1 MTSMIDATNSSTAAS
16 SASAFGLT
24 GAEKSM
30 NRDDFLK
37 LLVAQLKNQDPLKPQ
52 DNTEF
57 VAQLAQ
63 FSSLEA
69 TMGIND
75 RLDMLTLQS
84 RGQSNTEAISMVG
97 KTVTVRGSNLTSDG
111 SGTAVPIRFTQD
123 AASASTTVTIRD
135 QSGSTVRIMDLGA
148 QKAGIVS
155 KNWDGRN
162 NNGLI
167 QPAGSYSM
175 TVTAKDANDAAIS
188 VTQQASGTVDSVS
201 FDQGYPVLHLT
212 NGLSVPVS
220 DLVKVGS
227 P

>member
-1 MTSMIDATNSSTAAS
+1 MIDATSSSTATS
-16 SASAFGLT
+16 STSAFGLT
-24 GAEKSM
+24 GAEKAL

-37 LLVAQLKNQDPLKPQ
+37 LLVEQLKNQDPLKPQ

-69 TMGIND
+69 TLGIND

-84 RGQSNTEAISMVG
+84 RGQSNTESLSMVG

-111 SGTAVPIRFTQD
+111 SGTAIPLRFTMD
-123 AASASTTVTIRD
+123 AASSSTMVTIRNAE
-135 QSGSTVRIMDLGA
+135 GTAVRTMDLGA

-155 KNWDGRN
+155 KNWDGRD
-162 NNGLI
+162 NNGLL
-167 QPAGSYSM
+167 QPAGNYTM
-175 TVTAKDANDAAIS
+175 TVAAKDADDKAIS
-188 VTQQASGTVDSVS
+188 VTQQASGTVNSVS
-201 FDQGYPVLHLT
+201 FDQGYPVLHLN
-212 NGLSVPVS
+212 NGLSSPIS
-220 DLVKVGS
+220 DLVQVGT